1 MNRRLALLGAA
12 CALVVVGAA
21 CVPVTPPPPPPPLPA
36 PPPDIALPANSPT
49 VTPNATFVTTTQ
61 TSGGPVGL
69 DHPWDIAFTPDG
81 TTGIVTERGGR
92 ISSFD
97 PVNGGPAKLLGTVAN
112 VQQSG
117 ESGLLGA
124 AFDPAFPT
132 SPYLYVCASMG
143 TNNIVRLTVDLAQA
157 AGAGLSDQKTLLQG
171 MPQASFHDGCRI
183 RFEPGTTPPA
193 LWITMGDAGLGPG
206 PQHLR
211 SYAGKVMRTV
221 VDDTNPAAPT
231 LKPYPNNP
239 LGGDVLYSIGHRN
252 PQGLAFQPGT
262 GRVFTSEHGPN
273 INDEVN
279 RLVAGGNAG
288 WDPNTNGAYDQS
300 KPMTDLAKFPN
311 AVIPSWRSGDS
322 FTLAP
327 SGIVFIENVGGADWK
342 GWNGALA
349 VTFLK
354 NQRLRIMFVDGNG
367 AVTGA
372 YPVQE
377 LTGKRLRSV
386 ALNPVT
392 GKLYITT
399 DVGAPSDAI
408 ITLTPS

>member
-36 PPPDIALPANSPT
+36 PPPDIGVPSNSPI
-49 VTPNATFVTTTQ
+49 VTNATHVNATQ
-61 TSGGPVGL
+61 TASGSANL

-81 TTGIVTERGGR
+81 LTGIVTERGGR

-97 PVNGGPAKLLGTVAN
+97 PVNPGPAKLLGTLSQ
-112 VQQSG
+112 VQPVG

-132 SPYLYVCASMG
+132 SPYLYVCASRG
-143 TNNIVRLTVDLAQA
+143 TNQIVRVTVDLGQA
-157 AGAGLSDQKTLLQG
+157 PGGGLSDEKTLLTG

-183 RFEPGTTPPA
+183 RFEPGTSPPA
-193 LWITMGDAGLGPG
+193 LWITMGDAGIGPG
-206 PQHLR
+206 PQDLH
-211 SYAGKVMRTV
+211 SYAGKVMRTM
-221 VDDTNPAAPT
+221 VDATNPAAPT
-231 LKPYPNNP
+231 LKPYPSNP
-239 LGGDVLYSIGHRN
+239 FGGDVLYSIGHRN

-279 RLVAGGNAG
+279 RLVRGGNAG
-288 WDPNTNGAYDQS
+288 WDPNTNGGYDQS
-300 KPMTDLAKFPN
+300 KPMTDLAKFPS
-311 AVIPSWRSGDS
+311 AVVPSWRSGDS

-342 GWNGALA
+342 AWNGALA

-354 NQRLRIMFVDGNG
+354 NQKLRIMFIDGNG

-372 YPVQE
+372 YPIGFAQ
-377 LTGKRLRSV
+377 RLRSV

-399 DVGAPSDAI
+399 DAGAPNDAI